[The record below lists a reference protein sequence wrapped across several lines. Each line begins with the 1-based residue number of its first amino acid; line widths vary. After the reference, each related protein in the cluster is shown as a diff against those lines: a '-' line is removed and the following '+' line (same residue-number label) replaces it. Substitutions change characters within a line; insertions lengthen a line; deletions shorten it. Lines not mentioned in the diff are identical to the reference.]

1 MVPNYNSLT
10 AQTIIW
16 SIQILCVEDRAKSS
30 FFHFRLKITV
40 TDFKGIKTRNTF
52 RENRYLEK

>member
-1 MVPNYNSLT
+1 MCRRQSK
-10 AQTIIW
+10 II
-16 SIQILCVEDRAKSS
+16 